1 MIEPIEPSE
10 YVWSA
15 KNNSFFPGAA
25 LAEYE
30 LNGWDLSDVIDV
42 DTALF
47 VEFTRFNPGKHRVV
61 GIDGLPAWEDDLP
74 LTVDELIAQAVAKKN
89 SLLAD
94 AAAKISILQDA
105 VDLDMATDE
114 EAAALVAWKKYRVLL
129 NRIDTSTAPDITWP
143 EQPAD

>member
-1 MIEPIEPSE
+1 MIELSE

-15 KNNSFFPGAA
+15 KNNAFFPVTA

-30 LNGWDLSDVIDV
+30 LNGWDLSDAIDV
-42 DTALF
+42 NTALF
-47 VEFTRFNPGKHRVV
+47 VEFTRFNLGKHRVV

-105 VDLDMATDE
+105 VDLEMATDE
-114 EAAALVAWKKYRVLL
+114 EAAALIAWKKYRVLL
-129 NRIDTSTAPDITWP
+129 NRIDTSKAPDIEWP
-143 EQPAD
+143 VSPE